1 MTMAPLIRRLAV
13 ICTFGLLA
21 GCSKS
26 VAPGNVMTVAKAA
39 RGTSVVATSVCDR
52 HILKVEDVAGILSA
66 PVTGT
71 QPLPGDA
78 QSCEFVTG
86 TFPAI
91 IVSVRPGL
99 GHSTLDAWR
108 TGKMP
113 LETGPLPGVGDDAVW
128 LDTLHEVISEKNAV
142 LCDIQV
148 RGGGSDLALNS
159 RALPGAVGALCNKIF
174 AAY

>member
-1 MTMAPLIRRLAV
+1 
-13 ICTFGLLA
+13 
-21 GCSKS
+21 
-26 VAPGNVMTVAKAA
+26 VAA
-39 RGTSVVATSVCDR
+39 SVCNR
-52 HILKVEDVAGILSA
+52 HILRVEDVAGILTT
-66 PVTGT
+66 PITGT

-78 QSCEFVTG
+78 QSCEFVTA

-99 GHSTLDAWR
+99 GRTTVDDWA

-113 LETGPLPGVGDDAVW
+113 LNSGPLPGVGDDAVW
-128 LDTLHEVISEKNAV
+128 LDTLHEVIAQKNAL

-159 RALPGAVGALCNKIF
+159 MALSGVLGALCNKIF
-174 AAY
+174 AGY